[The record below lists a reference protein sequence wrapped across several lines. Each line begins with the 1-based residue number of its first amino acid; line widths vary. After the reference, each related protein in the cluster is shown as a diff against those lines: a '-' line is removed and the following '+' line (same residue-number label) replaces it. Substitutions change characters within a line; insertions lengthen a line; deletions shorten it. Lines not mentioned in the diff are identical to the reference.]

1 MLIFTRRKGETFRVG
16 DDITV
21 TVMRINKNQVSIG
34 IIAPKDVQVHRE
46 EIWQLIQSEKE
57 NEI

>member
-1 MLIFTRRKGETFRVG
+1 MLIFTRRKGETFRIG

-21 TVMRINKNQVSIG
+21 TVMRINKTQVSIG

-46 EIWQLIQSEKE
+46 EIWKLIQSEKE
-57 NEI
+57 NEV